1 MATATN
7 VRVLRSEETGGQV
20 FYRVRVY
27 QFSLDIGS
35 VATNSIDV
43 STATLPGVDPTKD
56 FVLGVQHT
64 DDIAHAVI
72 HEFHIG
78 GVDTMH
84 ILTHNNSGGPVD
96 PAPMVVRVIVARLRL

>member
-7 VRVLRSEETGGQV
+7 VRLLRQEETHGQV

-27 QFSLDIGS
+27 QFTLDVGS
-35 VATNSIDV
+35 VPNNGIDV
-43 STATLPGVDPTKD
+43 STATIPGLEVAKD

-64 DDIAHAVI
+64 DDISHAVI

-78 GVDTMH
+78 APDTLH
-84 ILTHNNSGGPVD
+84 ILTHNNSGGPID
-96 PAPMVVRVIVARLRL
+96 PPTMVVRIIIARLRL

>member
-7 VRVLRSEETGGQV
+7 VRLLRQEEANGQV

-27 QFSLDIGS
+27 QFTLDVGS
-35 VATNSIDV
+35 VPNNGIDV
-43 STATLPGVDPTKD
+43 STATIAGLDPTKD

-64 DDIAHAVI
+64 EDISHAVI

-78 GVDTMH
+78 AVDTVH
-84 ILTHNNSGGPVD
+84 ILTHNNSGGPID
-96 PAPMVVRVIVARLRL
+96 PPTMIVRLIVARLRL